1 MNESEKI
8 MGLLIT
14 INSKGFDEEIYDS
27 GYDGFTKFRIELAK
41 SYNEEFGELYERWI
55 YCCNT
60 GEDFEDS
67 QRINELANEDLN
79 LLLLHSDCDGKL
91 NPKECKRIYSVTK
104 DLKCDYSQH
113 NYATDVGKNQLEV
126 FNQAL
131 LYCWKHK
138 VNMWFK

>member
-1 MNESEKI
+1 
-8 MGLLIT
+8 MGL
-14 INSKGFDEEIYDS
+14 
-27 GYDGFTKFRIELAK
+27 
-41 SYNEEFGELYERWI
+41 WI

-91 NPKECKRIYSVTK
+91 TPEECKRIYSVTK

-113 NYATDVGKNQLEV
+113 NYMTDADKNQLEV
-126 FNQAL
+126 FNRAL